1 MKLKM
6 NFKSLKI
13 LKRII
18 TNESFYQI
26 QLFTLESFD
35 LFENWLIN
43 NNILYKKMFTSTLC
57 YNNNELIILFKDTND
72 FDVYSKS
79 KIILLSNDRD
89 RRFIP
94 YKFILNENEKNK
106 IVNNTIAFN
115 QNKKLSVCSILRKK
129 INISEFIANGLSYIQ
144 SIIISCLINE
154 SHFDKL
160 FKEIQNIDET
170 INNKFIIKLEINDL
184 LKNKILSKKNPEIYK
199 LNISKETIRQICY
212 KVGIQNT
219 NL

>member
-1 MKLKM
+1 M
-6 NFKSLKI
+6 
-13 LKRII
+13 
-18 TNESFYQI
+18 
-26 QLFTLESFD
+26 
-35 LFENWLIN
+35 
-43 NNILYKKMFTSTLC
+43 
-57 YNNNELIILFKDTND
+57 IILFKDTND

>member
-1 MKLKM
+1 MKLKI
-6 NFKSLKI
+6 NFESLKI
-13 LKRII
+13 LKKII

-43 NNILYKKMFTSTLC
+43 NNISYKKMFTSTMC
-57 YNNNELIILFKDTND
+57 YDSNELLILFKDTND
-72 FDVYSKS
+72 FDVYNKS
-79 KIILLSNDRD
+79 KIILLSNNRD

-94 YKFILNENEKNK
+94 YKFTLNENEKNK
-106 IVNNTIAFN
+106 VVNNIIAFN
-115 QNKKLSVCSILRKK
+115 QNKKLSACSILRKK
-129 INISEFIANGLSYIQ
+129 INISGFIANGLSYIQ

-160 FKEIQNIDET
+160 FKEIQSIDET

-184 LKNKILSKKNPEIYK
+184 LKNKILSKKNSEVYK
-199 LNISKETIRQICY
+199 LNINKETVRQICY
-212 KVGIQNT
+212 KIGIKNS